1 MLLFI
6 WNTMM
11 FLIGFTTGILI
22 LTVWIDAGKSAIYR
36 RRRAR

>member
-6 WNTMM
+6 LNTMM
-11 FLIGFTTGILI
+11 FMAGFTTGILI

-36 RRRAR
+36 RRRTR